1 MAMIRVDKFLADM
14 SIATRSQVKK
24 MIRDKRVMINQQL
37 VKKAETKIDENTIV
51 YVDNLPISYQRYEY
65 YLLNK
70 PAGYVCALED
80 KYYPTV
86 MQLVVSQRHDLSPVG
101 RLDKDTCG
109 ALLITNDG
117 KLNHALLSPENHV
130 EKKYYFTCQPN
141 LPENAVEILAKP
153 IAFKDFVSKAA
164 KLEVI
169 DNNSGYLTISE
180 GKYHQVKRMIA
191 YIGCEVT
198 YLRRENFAFL
208 DLKDLQEGQYRSLTE
223 LEIEKLKE
231 IAKI

>member
-1 MAMIRVDKFLADM
+1 M
-14 SIATRSQVKK
+14 
-24 MIRDKRVMINQQL
+24 
-37 VKKAETKIDENTIV
+37 
-51 YVDNLPISYQRYEY
+51 
-65 YLLNK
+65 
-70 PAGYVCALED
+70 
-80 KYYPTV
+80 
-86 MQLVVSQRHDLSPVG
+86 
-101 RLDKDTCG
+101 
-109 ALLITNDG
+109 
-117 KLNHALLSPENHV
+117 
-130 EKKYYFTCQPN
+130 
-141 LPENAVEILAKP
+141 PENAVEILAKP

-231 IAKI
+231 IARI